1 MRSGSFPVMTHSQPH
16 GQSEQKE
23 ELARLHL
30 RLSELADE
38 QAPAQELWATLER
51 IRELRAQLD
60 ARRGF

>member
-1 MRSGSFPVMTHSQPH
+1 MTHSQP
-16 GQSEQKE
+16 EPRPDAKE

-38 QAPAQELWATLER
+38 QAPAQELWSTLER

-60 ARRGF
+60 ARQGRR

>member
-1 MRSGSFPVMTHSQPH
+1 MTHSQP
-16 GQSEQKE
+16 QSQPEPKE

-38 QAPAQELWATLER
+38 QAPAQELWSTLER

-60 ARRGF
+60 ERRAV